1 MNGLDM
7 EFGSWTNGLSEGTS
21 NAYDNYY
28 LAHPY
33 LKLIKSGEV
42 GTKELDDKVRRILRL
57 AFLTTMNK
65 NKPFGNIASEE
76 HRAIAKEIGEEG
88 IVLLK
93 NQKMYCQLTL
103 LKLKDCCNW

>member
-1 MNGLDM
+1 
-7 EFGSWTNGLSEGTS
+7 
-21 NAYDNYY
+21 
-28 LAHPY
+28 
-33 LKLIKSGEV
+33 
-42 GTKELDDKVRRILRL
+42 
-57 AFLTTMNK
+57 MNK

-103 LKLKDCCNW
+103 PKLKDCCNW